1 MTVLQLVI
9 RLGLINNIT
18 KRFCMMAMTKPE
30 VLEIVKLYKVG
41 WGYRNIARITGKREK
56 VVENVL
62 VGKTFTSITGGRLCN
77 GKRSKDKL
85 AIYK

>member
-1 MTVLQLVI
+1 MREMQPLQKGV
-9 RLGLINNIT
+9 
-18 KRFCMMAMTKPE
+18 CMMAMTKPE
-30 VLEIVKLYKVG
+30 VLEIVKLYKEG
-41 WGYRNIARITGKREK
+41 WGYRNIARMTGKREK

-62 VGKTFTSITGGRLCN
+62 IGKTFRSITGGRLCN